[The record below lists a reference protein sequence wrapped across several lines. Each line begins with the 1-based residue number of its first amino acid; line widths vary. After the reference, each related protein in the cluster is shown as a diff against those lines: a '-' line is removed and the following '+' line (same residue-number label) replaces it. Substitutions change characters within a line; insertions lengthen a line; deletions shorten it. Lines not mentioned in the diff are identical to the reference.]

1 MYFNYFLPETRPLIG
16 WPAVRALVSGGKWL
30 EFFSQFQIKGDYN
43 VRKKKW
49 WKVMSCSFELLLWN
63 HLTYWSFDSFWSIT
77 RNLFAFIPT
86 KNNCNFLKIC
96 LFRVKFLPR
105 NKPVCSLWMR
115 CANLFMPRIP
125 RIVYVPEPFFA
136 IFITIPF
143 TITGMYTIFL
153 YWYFFKNLPRFS
165 KIFHC
170 RYIPN
175 TF

>member
-1 MYFNYFLPETRPLIG
+1 MG
-16 WPAVRALVSGGKWL
+16 
-30 EFFSQFQIKGDYN
+30 
-43 VRKKKW
+43 KKW

-63 HLTYWSFDSFWSIT
+63 HLTYWFFDSFWSIT

-136 IFITIPF
+136 IFIIIPF
-143 TITGMYTIFL
+143 TITGMYIIFL
-153 YWYFFKNLPRFS
+153 YFIYLKLFFYGSFITFL
-165 KIFHC
+165 KIT
-170 RYIPN
+170 YVWAN
-175 TF
+175 VNK